1 MVLGFIRKQTQ
12 QAVNKQDS
20 NQIFLRGLCI
30 STCLHVPALVDFL
43 SWLPL
48 MIIGMVAT
56 NSVLLKGNLSK
67 HFIPQDVLV
76 MVFNHSNSIPKKEK
90 EKKDIKSQ
98 NTR

>member
-1 MVLGFIRKQTQ
+1 
-12 QAVNKQDS
+12 
-20 NQIFLRGLCI
+20 
-30 STCLHVPALVDFL
+30 
-43 SWLPL
+43 